1 MTGSEA
7 ITNIL
12 IVGVGGQGI
21 LLASEILSE
30 TALLAGY
37 DVKKSEVHGMSQR
50 GGAVNSHVRFG
61 QKIFSPLVPF
71 GQAQFIVALEK
82 LEALRSADYLA
93 PGGTIIVNDF
103 RLDPAT
109 VTIGKL
115 SYPEDLIQRLQSR
128 QDCRVIVVDGPGLS
142 RQAGDLRTMNMVILG
157 ALSSLLELS
166 EEFWHKGM
174 EKRIT
179 KKNLLQINTRAFE
192 LGRQMARDGE
202 KN

>member
-1 MTGSEA
+1 MTGSES

-37 DVKKSEVHGMSQR
+37 DVRKSEVHGMSQR

-61 QKIFSPLVPF
+61 PKVFSPLIPA
-71 GQAQFIVALEK
+71 GHAQFVVALEK
-82 LEALRSADYLA
+82 LEALRWVHYLV
-93 PGGTIIVNDF
+93 PGGTMIVNDF

-115 SYPEDLIQRLQSR
+115 SYPEDVIGRLQSL
-128 QDCRVIVVDGPGLS
+128 QDCRVIVVDGPALS
-142 RQAGDLRTMNMVILG
+142 FQAGDIRTMNTVILG
-157 ALSSLLELS
+157 ALSGLLELS
-166 EEFWHKGM
+166 EEYWYKSIKGH
-174 EKRIT
+174 IT
-179 KKNLLQINTRAFE
+179 KKSLLQINNRAFE
-192 LGRQMARDGE
+192 LGRQAAQSGN
-202 KN
+202 KS